1 MMPGSTRGWVASKRL
16 PQPRALADQS
26 MADQR
31 ALKHMERKQGPAAPR
46 PTWSTV
52 DEHETK
58 RHRELEEKER
68 KRKAPGLNWQT
79 VDEKSTEGFWLR
91 AEKELK
97 RQRCLSARLDSV
109 PDKKDDDRRGY
120 VVGSQSAREV

>member
-1 MMPGSTRGWVASKRL
+1 MPGSTRNWVASKRL
-16 PQPRALADQS
+16 PQPRASADQG
-26 MADQR
+26 MADR
-31 ALKHMERKQGPAAPR
+31 RMLKHIERKQGPAAPQ

-52 DEHETK
+52 DEHETE
-58 RHRELEEKER
+58 RHRALEEKER
-68 KRKAPGLNWQT
+68 KRKVSGLNWQT

-97 RQRCLSARLDSV
+97 RQRCLSARPDSV
-109 PDKKDDDRRGY
+109 PDKKYDDRRGY